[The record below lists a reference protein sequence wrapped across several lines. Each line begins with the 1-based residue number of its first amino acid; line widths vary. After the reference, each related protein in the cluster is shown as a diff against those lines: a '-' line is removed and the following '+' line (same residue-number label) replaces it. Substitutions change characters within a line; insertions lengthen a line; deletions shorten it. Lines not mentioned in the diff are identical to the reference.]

1 MAYKAVLIDDNKNT
15 VLSLEYSIEWEN
27 LGIELAG
34 TAYDG
39 RSGKEL
45 IEKTDPDIIISDI
58 NMPYLDGFTMVE
70 ESGKAEDRII
80 IVITGYDKFQYA
92 SRAIKLAV
100 FDYILKP
107 IDDEELNDSLK
118 RAVRKLDKKHSLE
131 NQKINTVKA
140 MMTVAITNHRDDT
153 VGNITESEKEP
164 VKRGLVM
171 IGALKGEP
179 SKALLERVETLTLLS
194 SGNAYSIVTEERIIL
209 LVTEKRENSGWKAE
223 IEKLKEKLTTL
234 EELSALG
241 ISSEKEETA
250 SFYSLYL
257 EAYEDLLKK
266 SKKENHMQ
274 VSDLQENALRLAD
287 SIKGMEDYERIIE
300 EFLMCTSGSYVAI
313 QIMALFFCGRIMEEH
328 KTWRGELDHLSFE
341 VAGITSQ
348 KMFASWLKTFLA
360 KIDEIREKSSG
371 KSELVL
377 LAVRYI
383 KNHCLESLR
392 LETVAEELAVSPNYL
407 STIIKKETGIT
418 FQQHMIQEKLNIAR
432 KLLDDT
438 RMTIDEI
445 SIAVGYENYISFYN
459 AFRKN
464 VHMTPSEYRMKKGN
478 CQ

>member
-15 VLSLEYSIEWEN
+15 VLSLEYSLEWEN

-179 SKALLERVETLTLLS
+179 SKALLERVETLT
-194 SGNAYSIVTEERIIL
+194 
-209 LVTEKRENSGWKAE
+209 
-223 IEKLKEKLTTL
+223 
-234 EELSALG
+234 
-241 ISSEKEETA
+241 
-250 SFYSLYL
+250 
-257 EAYEDLLKK
+257 
-266 SKKENHMQ
+266 
-274 VSDLQENALRLAD
+274 
-287 SIKGMEDYERIIE
+287 
-300 EFLMCTSGSYVAI
+300 
-313 QIMALFFCGRIMEEH
+313 
-328 KTWRGELDHLSFE
+328 
-341 VAGITSQ
+341 
-348 KMFASWLKTFLA
+348 
-360 KIDEIREKSSG
+360 
-371 KSELVL
+371 
-377 LAVRYI
+377 
-383 KNHCLESLR
+383 
-392 LETVAEELAVSPNYL
+392 
-407 STIIKKETGIT
+407 
-418 FQQHMIQEKLNIAR
+418 
-432 KLLDDT
+432 
-438 RMTIDEI
+438 
-445 SIAVGYENYISFYN
+445 
-459 AFRKN
+459 
-464 VHMTPSEYRMKKGN
+464 
-478 CQ
+478 

>member
-209 LVTEKRENSGWKAE
+209 LVTEKRENSGWQAE

-287 SIKGMEDYERIIE
+287 SIKGMEDYE
-300 EFLMCTSGSYVAI
+300 
-313 QIMALFFCGRIMEEH
+313 ALR
-328 KTWRGELDHLSFE
+328 LQL
-341 VAGITSQ
+341 
-348 KMFASWLKTFLA
+348 LA
-360 KIDEIREKSSG
+360 KRKNISRRGFIRKTAGKEVKLNSNGETAYEYFDTKLKNDTLYCLDEPENSLSPKMQI
-371 KSELVL
+371 ELVKL
-377 LAVRYI
+377 LETLSHYCGCQFIIATHSPFILALQGARIYDLDETPVDI
-383 KNHCLESLR
+383 KNWWELE
-392 LETVAEELAVSPNYL
+392 N
-407 STIIKKETGIT
+407 
-418 FQQHMIQEKLNIAR
+418 
-432 KLLDDT
+432 T
-438 RMTIDEI
+438 RTY
-445 SIAVGYENYISFYN
+445 YEF
-459 AFRKN
+459 FKKN
-464 VHMTPSEYRMKKGN
+464 VKYFER
-478 CQ
+478 

>member
-209 LVTEKRENSGWKAE
+209 LVTEKRENSG
-223 IEKLKEKLTTL
+223 
-234 EELSALG
+234 
-241 ISSEKEETA
+241 
-250 SFYSLYL
+250 
-257 EAYEDLLKK
+257 
-266 SKKENHMQ
+266 NH
-274 VSDLQENALRLAD
+274 V
-287 SIKGMEDYERIIE
+287 G
-300 EFLMCTSGSYVAI
+300 G
-313 QIMALFFCGRIMEEH
+313 
-328 KTWRGELDHLSFE
+328 
-341 VAGITSQ
+341 
-348 KMFASWLKTFLA
+348 
-360 KIDEIREKSSG
+360 
-371 KSELVL
+371 
-377 LAVRYI
+377 
-383 KNHCLESLR
+383 
-392 LETVAEELAVSPNYL
+392 TVCPWY
-407 STIIKKETGIT
+407 
-418 FQQHMIQEKLNIAR
+418 QQ
-432 KLLDDT
+432 
-438 RMTIDEI
+438 
-445 SIAVGYENYISFYN
+445 
-459 AFRKN
+459 
-464 VHMTPSEYRMKKGN
+464 
-478 CQ
+478 

>member
-1 MAYKAVLIDDNKNT
+1 MAYRAVLIDDNKNT
-15 VLSLEYSIEWEN
+15 VLSLEYSIEWEK
-27 LGIELAG
+27 LGIELVG

-39 RSGKEL
+39 RNGKEL
-45 IEKTDPDIIISDI
+45 IERADPDIIISDI
-58 NMPYLDGFTMVE
+58 NMPYMDGFSMVE
-70 ESGKAEDRII
+70 ASGKTEDRIM

-107 IDDEELNDSLK
+107 IDDEELNDTLK

-140 MMTVAITNHRDDT
+140 MMTVAIVNHRDDSVVNIAANEKKT
-153 VGNITESEKEP
+153 VEKA
-164 VKRGLVM
+164 VVM
-171 IGALKGEP
+171 IGTLKSEP

-194 SGNAYSIVTEERIIL
+194 SGCAYSIVTEERIIL
-209 LVTEKRENSGWKAE
+209 LVTEEKENSGWQAE

-234 EELSALG
+234 EELSTLG
-241 ISSEKEETA
+241 ISSAKEGTA

-266 SKKENHMQ
+266 NQKENYAQ
-274 VSDLQENALRLAD
+274 VSDLQENAFRLAD
-287 SIKGMEDYERIIE
+287 NLKGMEDYERILK
-300 EFLMCTSGSYVAI
+300 EFLVCTSGSYVAM
-313 QIMALFFCGRIMEEH
+313 QIMAIFFCSRIMGEH
-328 KTWRGELDHLSFE
+328 KSWRGELDHLSFE
-341 VAGITSQ
+341 GAGVASQ
-348 KMFASWLKTFLA
+348 EMFASWLKTFLA

-377 LAVRYI
+377 SAVRYI
-383 KNHCLESLR
+383 KNHCLENIR
-392 LETVAEELAVSPNYL
+392 LETVSEKLSVSPNYL
-407 STIIKKETGIT
+407 STLIKKETGIT
-418 FQQHMIQEKLNIAR
+418 FQQHIIQEKLNIAR

-464 VHMTPSEYRMKKGN
+464 THMTPSEYRMKKGK
-478 CQ
+478 CV

>member
-15 VLSLEYSIEWEN
+15 VLSLEYSLEWEN

-209 LVTEKRENSGWKAE
+209 LVTEKRENSGWQAE

-234 EELSALG
+234 EELSAFG

-328 KTWRGELDHLSFE
+328 KTWRGELDH
-341 VAGITSQ
+341 
-348 KMFASWLKTFLA
+348 LA

>member
-1 MAYKAVLIDDNKNT
+1 MAYRAVLIDDNKNT
-15 VLSLEYSIEWEN
+15 VLSLEYSIEWEK
-27 LGIELAG
+27 LGIELVG

-45 IEKTDPDIIISDI
+45 IERTDPDIIISDI
-58 NMPYLDGFTMVE
+58 NMPYMDGFSMVE
-70 ESGKAEDRII
+70 ASGKAEDRII

-107 IDDEELNDSLK
+107 IDDDELNDTLK

-131 NQKINTVKA
+131 NEKSNTVKA
-140 MMTVAITNHRDDT
+140 MMTVAIVNQRDDSIKIIA
-153 VGNITESEKEP
+153 GSENEP
-164 VKRGLVM
+164 VTRAVVM
-171 IGALKGEP
+171 IGALKSEP

-194 SGNAYSIVTEERIIL
+194 SGSAYSIVTEERIIL
-209 LVTEKRENSGWKAE
+209 LVIEKTENSGWQAE
-223 IEKLKEKLTTL
+223 TEKLKEKLTTL

-241 ISSEKEETA
+241 ISSAKEGTA

-257 EAYEDLLKK
+257 EAYEDLLKE
-266 SKKENHMQ
+266 SGKEKHAQ

-287 SIKGMEDYERIIE
+287 SLKGMEDYERILE

-313 QIMALFFCGRIMEEH
+313 QIMAIFFCSRIMEVH
-328 KTWRGELDHLSFE
+328 KSWRGELDPLSFE
-341 VAGITSQ
+341 VAGVASQ
-348 KMFASWLKTFLA
+348 KMFASWLKTFLG

-371 KSELVL
+371 RSELVL
-377 LAVRYI
+377 SAVRHI
-383 KNHCLESLR
+383 KNHCLENLR
-392 LETVAEELAVSPNYL
+392 LENVAEELAVSPNYL
-407 STIIKKETGIT
+407 STLIKKETGIT
-418 FQQHMIQEKLNIAR
+418 FQQHIIQEKLNIAK

-445 SIAVGYENYISFYN
+445 SVAVGYENYISFYN

-464 VHMTPSEYRMKKGN
+464 THMTPSEYRMKKGK
-478 CQ
+478 CE